1 MTTLHDLTA
10 RQLGLAARGCD
21 KERQSLVKIK
31 ERGVAPDKEPQL
43 QADIDDLERAGTLL
57 KQAES
62 KLLFSE

>member
-10 RQLGLAARGCD
+10 KQLGLAARGCD

-43 QADIDDLERAGTLL
+43 QSDIDDLALAAAL
-57 KQAES
+57 FKQAES
-62 KLLFSE
+62 KLLFGE